1 MRQWHW
7 ITMALLVVV
16 SIIAGLLGHHE
27 PGHGHWWDAIPGF
40 YAFYGIAGSCAIIYL
55 SWLLGRKLLQ
65 RDEDYYNPVD
75 RDSEEKEKATEEDE

>member
-1 MRQWHW
+1 MKQWHW
-7 ITMALLVVV
+7 ITLALLVAV

-55 SWLLGRKLLQ
+55 SWLLGRKMLH
-65 RDEDYYNPVD
+65 RDEDYYHLD
-75 RDSEEKEKATEEDE
+75 DEDAEKRDDDEEEGD